1 MSTPSANRIQLSD
14 RLRNMRFMRQK
25 TESDVRATLEKEQ
38 IQREKEAHWT
48 TGIDLS
54 EHRDGLPTVIIDES
68 TIPYEY
74 QKYFGRRSFGNF
86 NPVVEKRNRA
96 GLAIFHTSTNDIEK
110 GSENRPLPN
119 TITPSQN
126 PPIQSFKN
134 PISTDSRNAP
144 GTETRRECSNPAPI
158 PSTSSASQPV
168 VVSKVPSKSY
178 MFKQNL
184 GKHALANADMVA
196 ARSAKKRRNLRR
208 KKSNSVQ

>member
-25 TESDVRATLEKEQ
+25 TESDVRVALEKEQ

-74 QKYFGRRSFGNF
+74 QKYFGRQSFGNF

-96 GLAIFHTSTNDIEK
+96 GLAIFPTSSNDIEN

-119 TITPSQN
+119 TITSSQN
-126 PPIQSFKN
+126 PLTQSSKI
-134 PISTDSRNAP
+134 PVPTDCRNAP
-144 GTETRRECSNPAPI
+144 GTETRRECSKPAPI
-158 PSTSSASQPV
+158 SFPLGASQPV
-168 VVSKVPSKSY
+168 LVSKVPLKSY
-178 MFKQNL
+178 TYEQNL
-184 GKHALANADMVA
+184 GKHALANADTVV